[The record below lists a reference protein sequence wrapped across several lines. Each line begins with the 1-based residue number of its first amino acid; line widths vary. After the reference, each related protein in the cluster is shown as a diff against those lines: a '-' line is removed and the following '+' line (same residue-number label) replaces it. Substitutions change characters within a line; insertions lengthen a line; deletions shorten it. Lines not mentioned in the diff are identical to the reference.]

1 MVENLNFT
9 NQEKIDDLKFK
20 SPNATEQQVSV
31 LFDNTLI
38 TILVSSVVIFLFFRM
53 FCNYIYNYQLIF
65 LVGKKKKKNVKV
77 EGKQK
82 RREEVMLMCPCSTG
96 PNGGRRTNTHT
107 SSSEFLSWFTL
118 IGKLRPR
125 PVSWVYFFEYAQYWH
140 EACQVI
146 IFWHILTKSAPS

>member
-20 SPNATEQQVSV
+20 GPNATEQQVSV

-65 LVGKKKKKNVKV
+65 LVGKKKKKNVKDTV
-77 EGKQK
+77 LIIGPANSGK
-82 RREEVMLMCPCSTG
+82 TA
-96 PNGGRRTNTHT
+96 
-107 SSSEFLSWFTL
+107 
-118 IGKLRPR
+118 
-125 PVSWVYFFEYAQYWH
+125 FFYR
-140 EACQVI
+140 V
-146 IFWHILTKSAPS
+146 K